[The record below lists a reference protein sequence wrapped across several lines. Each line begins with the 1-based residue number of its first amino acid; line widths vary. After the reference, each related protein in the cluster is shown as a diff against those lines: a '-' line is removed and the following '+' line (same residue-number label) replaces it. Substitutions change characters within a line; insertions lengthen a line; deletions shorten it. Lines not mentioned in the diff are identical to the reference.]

1 MKRHAGYHAPR
12 LFKWAGVAGVFFAL
26 STLPIGPAGFAQ
38 GKKGGSG
45 DTEVQRL
52 RQRVEQLEE
61 QLVDL
66 RVVIGTLQSLAKAPA
81 QGVPAAAPGYQG
93 GGGDGGQGGR
103 LSILETQIRALSAQ
117 VARLN
122 ERVKTLA
129 GGAPAA
135 GGGTPQGGASGG
147 FGSTT
152 VRPQSNDNGD
162 RIGNFITRHVTPG
175 GTGQQGGGG
184 AGGQA
189 AQEQFDIAYNAWLQ
203 GEVGKAQEGFRA
215 FLNANPGHK
224 LEGEALYWLGETYY
238 QQQNYNKAA
247 KTFLKVSRSFES
259 SRLAPD
265 SLYKLALSLMEL
277 GHTKAACTTLEELP
291 QRYPQAP
298 WGVLRK
304 AASHLRR
311 LGC

>member
-1 MKRHAGYHAPR
+1 MKRHACSHAPR
-12 LFKWAGVAGVFFAL
+12 LINWAAVAGLVFVL
-26 STLPIGPAGFAQ
+26 SVVPVGPDGFAQ
-38 GKKGGSG
+38 GKKAGGG
-45 DTEVQRL
+45 DAEVQKL

-81 QGVPAAAPGYQG
+81 AGASGAPAGYQG
-93 GGGDGGQGGR
+93 GGGNGAQGGR
-103 LSILETQIRALSAQ
+103 VSILETQIRALTAQ

-122 ERVKTLA
+122 ERVKTLS
-129 GGAPAA
+129 GHAPA
-135 GGGTPQGGASGG
+135 GSGGTQQGRAPGG

-152 VRPQSNDNGD
+152 VRPQSNTGD
-162 RIGNFITRHVTPG
+162 RIGNFITKHVSPG
-175 GTGQQGGGG
+175 RNGQRGNGG
-184 AGGQA
+184 ADNQA

-203 GEVGKAQEGFRA
+203 GEVRTAQRGFEAFVKAYPA
-215 FLNANPGHK
+215 HK
-224 LEGEALYWLGETYY
+224 LEGEALYWLGETYF

-247 KTFLKVSRSFES
+247 KMFLKVSQSYEL

-265 SLYKLALSLMEL
+265 SLYKLGLSLMEL
-277 GHTKAACTTLEELP
+277 GHTKAACTALGELP

-304 AASHLRR
+304 AAKHQRR